1 MSSVQAHGSRS
12 TGAPGLMQG
21 RALMTDGS
29 WHGREEGRGPLCMCV
44 CGGGAGFLGAAVC
57 KQSRARTHVAYV
69 QSFRRVKYVL
79 SGKEKQTLAAW
90 ILPTG

>member
-44 CGGGAGFLGAAVC
+44 WGGLAFWERLFVNRAEL
-57 KQSRARTHVAYV
+57 ARTWLT
-69 QSFRRVKYVL
+69 SSPL
-79 SGKEKQTLAAW
+79 GE
-90 ILPTG
+90 